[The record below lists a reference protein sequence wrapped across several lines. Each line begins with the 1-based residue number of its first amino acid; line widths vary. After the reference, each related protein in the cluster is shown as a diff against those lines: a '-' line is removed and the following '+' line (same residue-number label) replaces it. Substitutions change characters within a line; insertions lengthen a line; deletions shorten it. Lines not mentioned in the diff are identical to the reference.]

1 MIFLIVYS
9 YFWPMGLP
17 LAANMAGM
25 IELLFTTPVFWL
37 CLILVPFTTL
47 IPDIA
52 YKVSVVDLE
61 FVLLLFAASSKPV

>member
-1 MIFLIVYS
+1 MVFLIVYS
-9 YFWPMGLP
+9 YFWPIGLP

-25 IELLFTTPVFWL
+25 IELIFTTPVFWL

-52 YKVSVVDLE
+52 YKVSAVDRLGLSVVTDN
-61 FVLLLFAASSKPV
+61 

>member
-37 CLILVPFTTL
+37 CFILVPFTTL

-52 YKVSVVDLE
+52 YKVSVI
-61 FVLLLFAASSKPV
+61 LFATSTKNGHISSLK